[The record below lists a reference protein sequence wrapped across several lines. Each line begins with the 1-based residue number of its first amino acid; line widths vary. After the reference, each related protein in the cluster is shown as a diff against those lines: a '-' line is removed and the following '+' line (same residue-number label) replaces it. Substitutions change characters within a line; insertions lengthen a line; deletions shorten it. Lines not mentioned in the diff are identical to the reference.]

1 MRNRNFMQ
9 KLLFGG
15 EENVIDSERK
25 KSPLLRDRIKKK
37 RRKINDL
44 EESAALSTGNGK
56 RAEGR
61 GRKKKSKSSRNRGRL
76 LSWQLDRFL
85 PVQWMPC
92 YLGWIVRARVE
103 RFVAN
108 YS

>member
-1 MRNRNFMQ
+1 MQ

-61 GRKKKSKSSRNRGRL
+61 GRKKKAKVVEIVGDFCPDNSIVSSRFNG
-76 LSWQLDRFL
+76 
-85 PVQWMPC
+85 C
-92 YLGWIVRARVE
+92 RVI
-103 RFVAN
+103 
-108 YS
+108 